1 MASFR
6 SKADRNIEDVIKKL
20 PGVEVSEN
28 GGISYN
34 GERINRFYIE
44 GLDVVGGRYAIATR
58 NISPDDIISVE
69 VFENH
74 QPKQV
79 LKNIDITN
87 KAALNLKMKRKSMLK
102 PVGNVKGGAGADDN
116 GDAKWLGEAFGML
129 IAPATQ
135 VLATAK
141 TNNWGVRMPTKRSRS
156 LQKARRRL
164 RLQANSTALLLSARP
179 KSLRT
184 LFRQPLRLGLGQH
197 HKQNRTIRQAQ
208 FHSRLHRR
216 GQPDRQHRI
225 NHI

>member
-1 MASFR
+1 MIVKISPIKSKGDTLTYDVASFR

-116 GDAKWLGEAFGML
+116 GDAKWLGEAFEC
-129 IAPATQ
+129 
-135 VLATAK
+135 
-141 TNNWGVRMPTKRSRS
+141 
-156 LQKARRRL
+156 
-164 RLQANSTALLLSARP
+164 
-179 KSLRT
+179 
-184 LFRQPLRLGLGQH
+184 
-197 HKQNRTIRQAQ
+197 
-208 FHSRLHRR
+208 
-216 GQPDRQHRI
+216 
-225 NHI
+225 